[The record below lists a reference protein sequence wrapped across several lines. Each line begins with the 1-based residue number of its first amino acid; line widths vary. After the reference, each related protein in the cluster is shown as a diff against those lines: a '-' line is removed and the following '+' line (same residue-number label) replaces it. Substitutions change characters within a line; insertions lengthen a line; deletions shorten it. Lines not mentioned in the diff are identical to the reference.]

1 MLTKKHGEGLFIFL
15 MVIIVAYTFA
25 TIKVTGG
32 GRPGKPEIT
41 GGVPIKTEEPVS
53 PPEETPEPEDV
64 PEDIQ
69 PITMFVVGDHVIER
83 SKPNTRSVPKTSHAS
98 GEAVVLVAKT
108 KFWYQTENG
117 GWIRQDMLKAA
128 G

>member
-1 MLTKKHGEGLFIFL
+1 MLTRKQGEGLFIFL

-25 TIKVTGG
+25 TIKFTGG

-41 GGVPIKTEEPVS
+41 SGGVPQTEEPVS
-53 PPEETPEPEDV
+53 PEETPEPEDV

-83 SKPNTRSVPKTSHAS
+83 SKPDTRSVPKASHSS

-108 KFWYQTENG
+108 KFWYQTEGG